1 MFFVCI
7 VFEFCFLKYF
17 VEMLMT
23 VSARS
28 FGLEEENIATS

>member
-1 MFFVCI
+1 MYCFWILF
-7 VFEFCFLKYF
+7 FLKYF